1 MRGGASGLSTAFDL
15 VNLDS
20 VPASSAME
28 MERRAPPTAAAVS
41 DASART
47 RSGLPT
53 IDERQFVPREAPAP
67 APPYADAASAGP
79 SLALQ
84 PHTSAVPLPVHLDVD
99 EQAGNAT
106 SSASPSTSWSWVS
119 CGPQTSSFG
128 LQLQLEL
135 PVLGKIVIPA
145 QVFLYAF
152 LFCVAITILARID
165 WRQRIAIRRLLL
177 RIGWDKFPALD
188 LFVHVHSVNI
198 FTGPGHNSTTHGA
211 GDKYCV
217 RVLVGKAESWTA
229 ESGKGGAI
237 ETQLDIRV
245 PQGER
250 KIVVEVWVVS
260 GDASRRSK
268 HRMASRTLDLLE
280 TVVARRPFG
289 CIRMEAFA
297 LTRKMLADKP
307 GGAATYPPHEY
318 SWKSEAPPPVAD
330 AFVSGKVTLSLQY
343 KEDVTKQCSEEI
355 TNLERLVEHPVS
367 APLCAKLMSKHLGVG
382 TASLSTSKKRV
393 FSSSGGNSGLLLAAS
408 SASFPSPSSSLPIA
422 EIRMNRSSPDSSS
435 TGAGASMLQVLRT
448 LLEARIKWISRFG
461 ISRTKY
467 AGVFQRKTEAGRT
480 KWHFGIFHSEKDRR
494 GSDVAEA
501 IVYCGLMTIAAVV
514 TDPRHPNYVC
524 LRYVKSRKE
533 GESVDLYFRILD
545 SPHWIEAM
553 HLFIE
558 LIRKLKGQG
567 ADRV

>member
-1 MRGGASGLSTAFDL
+1 MKEAGVG
-15 VNLDS
+15 
-20 VPASSAME
+20 SA
-28 MERRAPPTAAAVS
+28 AGSAAVS
-41 DASART
+41 GVVLLGGQCAPQPGEPPPGASPEGRNVQIL
-47 RSGLPT
+47 SGELP
-53 IDERQFVPREAPAP
+53 PNGHAPAQVFGAAPGDHEDTFYHPGPGAMPPP
-67 APPYADAASAGP
+67 ADRTIYGEDKNVRYAVWTSFALGIVLLLIAVLVGATGGDDGFESTGFIVLLIVG
-79 SLALQ
+79 LA
-84 PHTSAVPLPVHLDVD
+84 
-99 EQAGNAT
+99 
-106 SSASPSTSWSWVS
+106 
-119 CGPQTSSFG
+119 F
-128 LQLQLEL
+128 
-135 PVLGKIVIPA
+135 
-145 QVFLYAF
+145 VFLYAF

-217 RVLVGKAESWTA
+217 R
-229 ESGKGGAI
+229 
-237 ETQLDIRV
+237 
-245 PQGER
+245 
-250 KIVVEVWVVS
+250 VWVVS

-367 APLCAKLMSKHLGVG
+367 APLCAKLMSKHLGV
-382 TASLSTSKKRV
+382 
-393 FSSSGGNSGLLLAAS
+393 
-408 SASFPSPSSSLPIA
+408 
-422 EIRMNRSSPDSSS
+422 
-435 TGAGASMLQVLRT
+435 
-448 LLEARIKWISRFG
+448 
-461 ISRTKY
+461 
-467 AGVFQRKTEAGRT
+467 
-480 KWHFGIFHSEKDRR
+480 
-494 GSDVAEA
+494 
-501 IVYCGLMTIAAVV
+501 YCGLMTIAAVV